1 MRQALDLFSPP
12 VRDWFRAAFAEPT
25 VVQERGWQEVAAG
38 RHVLMAAPTGS
49 GKTLAAFLWC
59 LDRLTTEPIPAEAER
74 CRVLYVSPLK
84 ALAHDVD
91 RNLRSPLVGIRH
103 QIEANGQRPPD
114 ISVAI
119 RTGDTPTDI
128 RRSMERHPPDI
139 LITTPESLFLILTS
153 AARKILTPVRWLIV
167 DEIHSV
173 ASTKRG
179 SHLALSLERLCQLTK
194 LEPQRIGLS
203 ATQRP
208 LEEVG
213 KFLGG
218 ADREVAIVDAGRLKT
233 MEVRVEVPVEDMTRL
248 TAEDEDGAK
257 GGNSIWPAIYPRL
270 LQLIREHRSTIVFV
284 NSRRLAER
292 IAARINELAEEDLVR
307 AHHGSIAREQRLL
320 IEDELK
326 PRRRSSWA
334 STWELSTSCC
344 RSKHRPAWPRAFSVW
359 AARGTPWARSRAAWS
374 SRSFEATCWSRPPS
388 SRACWMVA
396 SSRQSFRAS
405 RSTCW
410 PSRSLRCA
418 PWTSGTRKS
427 SDVWFVAPTHTATLV
442 HALLN
447 LCSTCSAAGIHL
459 TSSRSCALASSGTA
473 SPARCAAAPARSD
486 SR

>member
-1 MRQALDLFSPP
+1 MFVAPETGKIDGVGQVLDLFSPP
-12 VRDWFRAAFAEPT
+12 VRDWFRASFAEPT
-25 VVQERGWQEVAAG
+25 SVQERGWQEVAAG

-59 LDRLTTEPIPAEAER
+59 LDRLASEPMPAEAER

-103 QIEANGQRPPD
+103 HMESLGITPPD

-119 RTGDTPTDI
+119 RTGDTPTEV

-179 SHLALSLERLCQLTK
+179 SHLALSLERLCELTRVQ
-194 LEPQRIGLS
+194 PQRIGLS

-213 KFLGG
+213 RFLGG
-218 ADREVAIVDAGRLKT
+218 TDREVAIVDAGRLKT
-233 MEVRVEVPVEDMTRL
+233 MEVTVEVPVEDMTRL
-248 TAEDEDGAK
+248 TTEDEDGAK
-257 GGNSIWPAIYPRL
+257 GQNSIWPAIYPRL

-284 NSRRLAER
+284 NSRRLSER
-292 IAARINELAEEDLVR
+292 IAARVNELAEEELVR

-326 PRRRSSWA
+326 AGHLRGLIA
-334 STWELSTSCC
+334 TSTLELGIDMGAVDLVLQIEAPPSVAAGIQRVAVRATPLA
-344 RSKHRPAWPRAFSVW
+344 RHRVGS
-359 AARGTPWARSRAAWS
+359 S
-374 SRSFEATCWSRPPS
+374 SRSSAVTCSSRPRS
-388 SRACWMVA
+388 SRACSRAA
-396 SSRQSFRAS
+396 SNRQSCRAN
-405 RSTCW
+405 RSTSS
-410 PSRSLRCA
+410 PSRSSRCA
-418 PWTSGTRKS
+418 RSTSGT
-427 SDVWFVAPTHTATLV
+427 
-442 HALLN
+442 
-447 LCSTCSAAGIHL
+447 
-459 TSSRSCALASSGTA
+459 
-473 SPARCAAAPARSD
+473 
-486 SR
+486 